1 MRKNGWN
8 LKFAAIAGAGILATG
23 TGILIVNNL
32 KLNETVNR
40 AGNEQDAVMQ
50 TENRENNDIPSED
63 EKEHGIQANHEQ
75 SGEFGDEKETVQS
88 GQNPDAE
95 SNLKEQTPT
104 DADGNSKEPEQ
115 EAESDGDDSKETQA
129 PLESIRYE
137 YDSLGRLIT
146 AEYQYY
152 TVKYE
157 YDGNGNI
164 LKIETIDK

>member
-32 KLNETVNR
+32 KLNETVKR

-63 EKEHGIQANHEQ
+63 EKE
-75 SGEFGDEKETVQS
+75 TVQS
-88 GQNPDAE
+88 GQNPGAE

-104 DADGNSKEPEQ
+104 DADGNSKDPEQ
-115 EAESDGDDSKETQA
+115 EEESDGDDSKETQA